1 MKPRLVTSLIIAG
14 MSGAPAFAQEAANS
28 SGSYVVS
35 SGSIGG
41 LAATI
46 LLDRA
51 TGKTWYL
58 GEVDSLGKVS
68 IALPAGSSGTPI
80 WIPISF
86 APGPPKIP
94 PR

>member
-1 MKPRLVTSLIIAG
+1 MKPQLVTSLIIASL
-14 MSGAPAFAQEAANS
+14 SGAPAFAQEAANS
-28 SGSYVVS
+28 PGSYFVT

-41 LAATI
+41 LPATI

-58 GEVDSLGKVS
+58 GEVDAQGKIS
-68 IALPAGSSGTPI
+68 IALPAGSSGSPI
-80 WIPISF
+80 WVPISF